1 MLNVFAV
8 EGEWAP
14 RTQTFVRLA
23 VEALLTSTFGSRAS
37 GPRVEAL
44 PAEACASCC
53 RGVTAVRGRHR
64 WPCCSRLC
72 CVPVYIDVLLQIH
85 TTLPSAMAGGSTRPS
100 FIVRVISHCA
110 ALPPYS
116 PLSLHSSSLHYNQV
130 SLSMHQT
137 LAPDRCG
144 CSLKPRA
151 GAAVCCRCS
160 LFPELTGPGPAF
172 VHPWPSSVGQATV
185 QCSEWSQQAG
195 SWDAPR
201 SGTRHGAL
209 SALCG

>member
-1 MLNVFAV
+1 MGTANADLREARCRGTSHFNLWKQ
-8 EGEWAP
+8 GIRSQSGGPTSRSLRKLLQGSHSGTWAP
-14 RTQTFVRLA
+14 PLA
-23 VEALLTSTFGSRAS
+23 MLQPSV
-37 GPRVEAL
+37 
-44 PAEACASCC
+44 
-53 RGVTAVRGRHR
+53 
-64 WPCCSRLC
+64 
-72 CVPVYIDVLLQIH
+72 LQIH